1 MSSALEKNGTHKKMN
16 KNNLFIY
23 MRQKI
28 TKNVEKLAQYIKVG
42 L

>member
-28 TKNVEKLAQYIKVG
+28 TKNVEKASTHIIMG